1 MPDHKRDGIM
11 AFNVKEGTILH
22 LVWKSKLIAAMEK
35 ILILKNSKI
44 NLKKIHKLLQP
55 LLTTIIS
62 VKCLEKIK

>member
-11 AFNVKEGTILH
+11 AFNVKEATILH
-22 LVWKSKLIAAMEK
+22 LVRKSKLIAAMEK
-35 ILILKNSKI
+35 IFILKNSKI

-55 LLTTIIS
+55 LLTTVIS